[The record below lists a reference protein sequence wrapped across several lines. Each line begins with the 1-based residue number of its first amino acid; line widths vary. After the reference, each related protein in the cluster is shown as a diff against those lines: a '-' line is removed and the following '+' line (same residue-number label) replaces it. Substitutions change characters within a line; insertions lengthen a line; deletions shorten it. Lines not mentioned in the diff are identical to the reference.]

1 MAHMAF
7 YGMTGILESSIRLAV
22 YHVPALLRDIPINE
36 YCL

>member
-22 YHVPALLRDIPINE
+22 YHVMSLVRAIPINE